1 MHVFEIPYGQTSVTF
16 QLPATAQVQTVKAQ
30 TPPELTMSQEL
41 LLLEALDDPLGS
53 RSLESMVKRGQTVAV
68 IISDNTRP
76 CPSHL
81 MLPPLLERLQEAG
94 VDLQDITI
102 IAALGLHRKMTET
115 ELRQAVGDAVYDAV
129 RVINHDV
136 DDVVHVGTT
145 KRGTPVDVFR
155 PVVEADVRIA
165 LGHVEFHYFAGFSG
179 GAKAVVPGTASSR
192 TITANHSH
200 MLEAGAEAAKLEGNP
215 VREDLEEACAF
226 VGVDFVFNVVLDEHK
241 TIVAAGAGH
250 VTAVH
255 RQLSKLLQEWGLV
268 QMPKPV
274 DLAVV
279 STGGHPKD
287 RNLYQAQKAL
297 DNCAGAVRDGGVL
310 ILAAPCPETFGE
322 ATFAHWLTNGA
333 TTEELLERI
342 QNEFVLGGHKAAAI
356 ANQAQRIR
364 VYLVHQAFAEELTGI
379 TGFTDMQQAVD
390 TALADLGDAPNV
402 AVFPQGSSLLASVK
416 TNGRRS
422 G

>member
-1 MHVFEIPYGQTSVTF
+1 MHVFEIPYGQGTASF
-16 QLPATAQVQTVKAQ
+16 QLPPSVNVKTVKAQ
-30 TPPELTMSQEL
+30 SPPELTETQEML
-41 LLLEALDDPLGS
+41 LVEALDDPLGS
-53 RSLESMVKRGQTVAV
+53 RSLEHMVKPGQKVAV
-68 IISDNTRP
+68 VISDNTRP

-81 MLPPLLERLQEAG
+81 LLPPLLERLQEAG
-94 VDLQDITI
+94 VPWEDITI
-102 IAALGLHRKMTET
+102 IAALGLHRKMTSD
-115 ELRQAVGDAVYDAV
+115 ELRQAVGDAVYDTV

-179 GAKAVVPGTASSR
+179 GAKAVVPGTASRR

-200 MLEAGAEAAKLEGNP
+200 MLEPGAQAAKLENNP

-241 TIVAAGAGH
+241 RIVAAGAGN

-268 QMPKPV
+268 QLTEPV

-322 ATFAHWLTNGA
+322 ETFAQWLTNGS
-333 TTEELLERI
+333 TTGQLLERI
-342 QNEFVLGGHKAAAI
+342 QEDFILGGHKAAAI
-356 ANQAQRIR
+356 ASQAERIKLF
-364 VYLVHQAFAEELTGI
+364 LVHDAFQDELTGL
-379 TGFTDMQQAVD
+379 TLFSDLQTAVD
-390 TALADLGDAPNV
+390 AALAALENPARV
-402 AVFPQGSSLLASVK
+402 AVFPQGSSLLASVSR
-416 TNGRRS
+416 NGR
-422 G
+422 